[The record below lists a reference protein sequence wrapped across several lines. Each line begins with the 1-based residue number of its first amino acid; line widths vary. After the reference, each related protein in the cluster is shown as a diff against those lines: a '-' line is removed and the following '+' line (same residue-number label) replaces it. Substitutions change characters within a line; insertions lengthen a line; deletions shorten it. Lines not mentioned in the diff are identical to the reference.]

1 MAKEAAEASKQA
13 FYLFRVE
20 ETEVRLAE
28 ELVEV
33 CRDYC
38 KVTWVEAFNIAEVPA
53 NSEWRQLG
61 SVYYHPEICEV
72 PAPFLSPFAFAPESS
87 KQPLTVQATL
97 PPPEASKGPN
107 QAGDQ
112 GQGAEV
118 AKDKGKGKDTK
129 PPSEAKDAAK
139 AKDAAARVKEAEAK
153 SREADPKAKDAPVS
167 QPSKKEDPPPQ
178 KAKA

>member
-13 FYLFRVE
+13 FYLFKVE

-28 ELVEV
+28 ELAEV

-38 KVTWVEAFNIAEVPA
+38 KVTWVEALNIAGVPSD
-53 NSEWRQLG
+53 SEWRLPG
-61 SVYYHPEICEV
+61 SVYYHPEIREV
-72 PAPFLSPFAFAPESS
+72 PAPLPSPFAFALESS

-118 AKDKGKGKDTK
+118 AKDKGKGKETK
-129 PPSEAKDAAK
+129 PPLRGQRCCRGQGSC
-139 AKDAAARVKEAEAK
+139 
-153 SREADPKAKDAPVS
+153 S
-167 QPSKKEDPPPQ
+167 
-178 KAKA
+178 